1 MKKRIL
7 NTVLSAFLTIAI
19 YWMVNLI
26 CANLPSPF
34 YFFVAEHLELFNI
47 LFGGINFVIYILIMK
62 RNERKNILLYYVS
75 AMLWN
80 WLAIKGILRL
90 APTDEGLAWEG
101 LFIGQSLITLGILFF
116 VYFIILKYL
125 DYRRKRD
132 NYVQ

>member
-7 NTVLSAFLTIAI
+7 NTVLAAFFTIVI
-19 YWMVNLI
+19 YWMIILAVNK
-26 CANLPSPF
+26 SPYSI
-34 YFFVAEHLELFNI
+34 YFFVAAHIELCNI
-47 LFGGINFVIYILIMK
+47 LFGVINFGLYILIK
-62 RNERKNILLYYVS
+62 KNRHKNMLLYYVS